1 MLVKILK
8 QPSGRLDGMELKRY
22 ILGESYNVSPAV
34 AEYLVLNQFAIVEV
48 RGQQRSSRQRPHERR
63 HSNPKK

>member
-22 ILGESYNVSPAV
+22 ILGESYNVSPSV
-34 AEYLVLNQFAIVEV
+34 ADYLVLNEFAIVDV
-48 RGQQRSSRQRPHERR
+48 RGQQRSHRQRPNERR
-63 HSNPKK
+63 HSSPKK